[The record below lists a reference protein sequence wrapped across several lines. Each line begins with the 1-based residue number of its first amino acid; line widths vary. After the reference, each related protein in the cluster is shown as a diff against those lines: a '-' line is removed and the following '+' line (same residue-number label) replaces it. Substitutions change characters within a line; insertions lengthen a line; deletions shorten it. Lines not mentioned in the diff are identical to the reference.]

1 MRVVR
6 SSPPMVR
13 VRFAPSPTG
22 LLHVGNARTG
32 LFAWFFARQNN
43 GTYILRIED
52 TDQERSTRESEDA
65 IYRDLRWLGIDWD
78 EGPDTGGPHGPYQQ
92 SERFSIYKNHAVR
105 LIDSGHAFWCFCSE
119 ELLEGQAGRKYP
131 GTCRDLPKDAAAARL
146 RANEPAVVRLKVR
159 DGTIRFHDIVHGAME
174 FSSEVISDPILLRS
188 DGSPTYNYA
197 VVIDDALMEITH
209 VIRGDDHLSNTPK
222 QVLIY
227 EALDHPLP
235 EFAHLSTILGPDHA
249 RLSKRHGA
257 TAIAQF
263 REAGYLPEAL
273 MNYIALLG
281 WSPTSEG
288 SEVISPAELVK
299 QFRIDRVN
307 KSPAV
312 FDVTKLNF
320 INRHYMKSNPALP
333 RFVLDE
339 LEKTGWMPASDRE
352 TWLALVLDTVLASV
366 DTISEV
372 PAALNNVLGFP
383 LENTTDIRET
393 LDDPGAIDLIR
404 RFAAEMQGKAQLTFD
419 DYRVIVN
426 RLKDATKRKGRQLF
440 HPLRVALTGKSSG
453 PELDKLIPLIETGAR
468 LRIKDVLGCKDRVQ
482 AFLARYGSAGPA
494 MGYSKS

>member
-1 MRVVR
+1 
-6 SSPPMVR
+6 MVR

-78 EGPDTGGPHGPYQQ
+78 EGPDTGGPHGPYRQ

-131 GTCRDLPKDAAAARL
+131 GTCRDLPRDAAAARL

-320 INRHYMKSNPALP
+320 INRHYLKSSPSAPQL
-333 RFVLDE
+333 LTQE
-339 LEKTGWMPASDRE
+339 LQKADWMPSGSGEHWVRMVA
-352 TWLALVLDTVLASV
+352 DTVAPSV
-366 DTISEV
+366 DTATQLSS
-372 PAALNNVLGFP
+372 ALENVLAFP
-383 LENTTDIRET
+383 LDNPSEIRDT
-393 LDDPGAIDLIR
+393 LDDPGAIELIR
-404 RFAAEMQGKAQLTFD
+404 RFAAELDGRQELTFD
-419 DYRVIVN
+419 DFRAIAG
-426 RLKDATKRKGRQLF
+426 RLKDATRRKGKQLF
-440 HPLRVALTGKSSG
+440 HPLRAALTVKSSG
-453 PELDKLIPLIETGAR
+453 PELDKLIPLIETAAQLKMKG
-468 LRIKDVLGCKDRVQ
+468 VLSCKERVH
-482 AFLARYGSAGPA
+482 AFLQRFGNG
-494 MGYSKS
+494 